1 MRTILVGFFLLLC
14 IPCSIA
20 QPVSV
25 EKAMSLGV
33 YPGIK
38 LNLPADARQAERF
51 WRDFLKDY
59 DGKTKKVRGEGEW
72 LAAGMELIA
81 VGGSDPVNVYAL
93 VEKAGSNESEL
104 TVWFQLKDGSFVG
117 PENEPAAFDGAM
129 QLMTRFERYVQ
140 KRLTEMELKEQERK
154 LKELERELT
163 RLQRD
168 KENYEEAI
176 RKAEETIRKMKASIA
191 ENEKAQEDT
200 RLRIEMQKKAV
211 EEVRRRLGSFDQ

>member
-1 MRTILVGFFLLLC
+1 MLAALFILLSTQLGT
-14 IPCSIA
+14 A
-20 QPVSV
+20 QPAAV

-33 YPGIK
+33 YPGIE
-38 LNLPADARQAERF
+38 LNLPTDARQAERF
-51 WRDFLKDY
+51 WRDFIKDY

-93 VEKAGSNESEL
+93 VEKAGSNESEI

-117 PENEPAAFDGAM
+117 PDNEPAAFDGAM
-129 QLMTRFERYVQ
+129 QLMSQFERYVQ
-140 KRLTEMELKEQERK
+140 KRLTEMELEEQERK
-154 LKELERELT
+154 LKDLERELT

-168 KENYEEAI
+168 KENYEDAI
-176 RKAEETIRKMKASIA
+176 RKAEETIRKMKANIA
-191 ENEKAQEDT
+191 DNEKAQEDT

-211 EEVRRRLGSFDQ
+211 EEIRRRLSSFDQ